1 MSKNIFTFN
10 KEKNDKTN
18 SIFME
23 NIENKYKEKT
33 NQLIK
38 SLVLTIPF
46 TVSILNSQ
54 MFNEI
59 NDLNLLRYQLNIQ
72 DITKNSSNDL
82 QKVFQVNNYV
92 NSYKYKSDIDNY
104 GEKEYYAS
112 PLEMIKKQAGDCE
125 DYAILKYNIL
135 VKEFELDKNNFKFV
149 FGKSK
154 EWTTLIPD
162 VFKSD
167 LRSLLSGGT
176 IFIGCD
182 GDCNPRRTEILKDSL
197 INIDRR
203 PSRSEMNIDDGIRNP
218 FQELKVKH
226 IRDIQGKI
234 VDNENSFN
242 GLTDCDNEEIERKD
256 RKSVV

>member
-33 NQLIK
+33 SQLIK
-38 SLVLTIPF
+38 SLVFTIPF

-112 PLEMIKKQAGDCE
+112 PLEMIKKEAGDCE

-135 VKEFELDKNNFKFV
+135 VNEFGLDKNNFKFV
-149 FGKSK
+149 FGTIGKNN
-154 EWTTLIPD
+154 EPHI
-162 VFKSD
+162 
-167 LRSLLSGGT
+167 LLSYNDNGKEYYLDNT
-176 IFIGCD
+176 IKD
-182 GDCNPRRTEILKDSL
+182 RILESQNHK
-197 INIDRR
+197 
-203 PSRSEMNIDDGIRNP
+203 
-218 FQELKVKH
+218 
-226 IRDIQGKI
+226 
-234 VDNENSFN
+234 SFN
-242 GLTDCDNEEIERKD
+242 KILDIKDNKIIFNNGEEKKISSNHKYNKLLDLSLPIKFSEKLITYEKDKDLAMLDFER
-256 RKSVV
+256 